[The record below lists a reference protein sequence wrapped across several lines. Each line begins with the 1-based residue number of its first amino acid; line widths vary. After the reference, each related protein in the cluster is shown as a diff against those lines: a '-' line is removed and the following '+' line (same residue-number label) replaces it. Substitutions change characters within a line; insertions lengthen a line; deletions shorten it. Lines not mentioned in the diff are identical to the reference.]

1 MDRSVTWNELRAIL
15 NLRLKDG
22 DVIDWIELSHPG
34 LADPIIIRYNVNH
47 VKIYD
52 KQLPD
57 ILGGGTIPTKKKKR
71 KSITSL
77 IPATKKKKKTKKK
90 KR

>member
-34 LADPIIIRYNVNH
+34 LADPVIIRYNVNH

-71 KSITSL
+71 KSL
-77 IPATKKKKKTKKK
+77 IPATKKKKTKKK